1 MVLQLVKAHRA
12 LVRAHVPIPAPMLRA
27 DGTAIADADADAQS
41 VRLHALK
48 HAVANR
54 HVEFS
59 SGAPRSYAVEA
70 HTLYAAAAVGPTAPT
85 HCYNTH
91 YNPWRHAL
99 YRLTWL
105 SAHSQGGSRTCSST
119 STTSSS
125 SSGAQTTR
133 QR

>member
-59 SGAPRSYAVEA
+59 SGAPRSAMLSK
-70 HTLYAAAAVGPTAPT
+70 HRLRSGSCGTDRTRLS
-85 HCYNTH
+85 HTH

-99 YRLTWL
+99 YRLT
-105 SAHSQGGSRTCSST
+105 
-119 STTSSS
+119 
-125 SSGAQTTR
+125 
-133 QR
+133 

>member
-1 MVLQLVKAHRA
+1 MLLQLVKAHRA

-59 SGAPRSYAVEA
+59 SGVPRSAMLSK
-70 HTLYAAAAVGPTAPT
+70 H
-85 HCYNTH
+85 TH
-91 YNPWRHAL
+91 YTQRQLWDRPHP
-99 YRLTWL
+99 LTAIIL
-105 SAHSQGGSRTCSST
+105 TIIPGG
-119 STTSSS
+119 
-125 SSGAQTTR
+125 TR
-133 QR
+133 CIG